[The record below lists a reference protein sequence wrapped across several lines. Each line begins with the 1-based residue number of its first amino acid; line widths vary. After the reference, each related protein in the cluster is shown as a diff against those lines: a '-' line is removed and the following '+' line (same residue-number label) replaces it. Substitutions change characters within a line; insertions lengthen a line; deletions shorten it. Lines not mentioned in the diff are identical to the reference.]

1 MTTDTDEIT
10 PLAEPD
16 EGTPQR
22 FARPG
27 KTRAEQERLDRLTV
41 EREDEPP
48 ADVPRD
54 RYDQPI
60 IVLPDG
66 SGVLAYRRAS
76 KAGGIIEDTYG
87 LTQWHKRTVAYGL
100 SRNHGLVVRAQSVTS
115 QTARPDI
122 ATLQDVADRAEIVA
136 GADIGAMTGT
146 GLHKLSERRDAGE
159 DLSWLDPT
167 SIAALDQYAY
177 LMAPFE
183 VLATEVFVIWDDGGF
198 AGSLDRAVRLL
209 VDLVW
214 PDGVVIPAGTIVIID
229 IKTGKIKSAQYWGP
243 GFSVQQLTYACGTPY
258 FPGKTILANPDVR
271 SVQNVTDVIEQPGQF
286 GRVSWDEIG
295 VPGGPSQRWALILH
309 VPAFEPDKA
318 KWERV
323 DLDVAR
329 EDADVAR
336 QAWARHRVSRH
347 ERFLALPAGNF
358 DAAVSQW
365 QISESYT
372 APVDVDTDVS
382 TDPHVN
388 PNLHAILLERIYR
401 ADRID
406 TITLIHDAWG
416 GSPSWTDEHAD
427 ACEAVVSRLTEP
439 EDVESC
445 DGCNYDRHVCPS
457 CGVSVAHGK
466 DVCPPC
472 ELRLLISDAPD
483 VATLEI
489 LWQAHCAPD
498 DGGDGLWREG
508 EHDTAA
514 QARYDELE
522 QAEQGQTF
530 EGPGAAPG
538 SDGVP
543 DDEPELPTVAERM
556 AQGSVPADTTGPGFP
571 YTDAT
576 GTLWCHEC
584 TIDEDPRPWCDC
596 QPGEDC
602 MDAAVSCRQRAH
614 GPSVCPA
621 RPDPATDG
629 DEPTCAGCT
638 PIWVDGALAHEIGCA
653 VAGPRC
659 DAHGPHPGT
668 VDCPD
673 CLAAE
678 RAELDT
684 PSADYSLDTPDDE
697 SGPFDATLSLAELRE
712 AISGAESTAEV
723 DALYEAHKPV
733 TDGGDGLWDDECTGR
748 AQAVYDRLSPGTDNA
763 GTDAPEPPL

>member
-1 MTTDTDEIT
+1 MSTDTDEVT

-271 SVQNVTDVIEQPGQF
+271 SVQNVVDVVEQPGQF

-347 ERFLALPAGNF
+347 ERFLPLPAGAF
-358 DAAVSQW
+358 DAAVSQLA
-365 QISESYT
+365 IHGPAGT
-372 APVDVDTDVS
+372 DDGIRGDVDSDVS
-382 TDPHVN
+382 TSSQDHFNPELHV
-388 PNLHAILLERIYR
+388 ILLERIYR

-406 TITLIHDAWG
+406 MITQIYDAWG
-416 GSPSWTDEHAD
+416 GSPSWGDEHAD
-427 ACEAVVSRLTEP
+427 ACEQMIERLTEP
-439 EDVESC
+439 EDVETC
-445 DGCNYDRHVCPS
+445 DRCNYDRHNCPG
-457 CGVSVAHGK
+457 CGITVPHGK
-466 DVCPPC
+466 DACRAC
-472 ELRLLISDAPD
+472 ELRLLISDADAETLIMYYEAHKP
-483 VATLEI
+483 VA
-489 LWQAHCAPD
+489 
-498 DGGDGLWREG
+498 DGGDGLWAD
-508 EHDTAA
+508 EHTQAA

-522 QAEQGQTF
+522 ASTVPGRPSAVVE
-530 EGPGAAPG
+530 EGDP
-538 SDGVP
+538 
-543 DDEPELPTVAERM
+543 
-556 AQGSVPADTTGPGFP
+556 VPADTTGPGFP

-614 GPSVCPA
+614 APDQCPHA
-621 RPDPATDG
+621 GTFTEAPADPATDD
-629 DEPTCAGCT
+629 DEPTCDGCT
-638 PIWVDGALAHEIGCA
+638 PVWVDGALAHEIGCT
-653 VAGPRC
+653 VAGPAC
-659 DAHGPHPGT
+659 DTHGMHPGT
-668 VDCPD
+668 LDCPE
-673 CLAAE
+673 CLTHEGPGAAPGS
-678 RAELDT
+678 DGV
-684 PSADYSLDTPDDE
+684 PDDE
-697 SGPFDATLSLAELRE
+697 PGPFDATLTLAELRE

-733 TDGGDGLWDDECTGR
+733 ADGGDGLWDDECTGR
-748 AQAVYDRLSPGTDNA
+748 AQAVYDRLSPS
-763 GTDAPEPPL
+763 EPLL